1 MFLKKIFCLFLLA
14 NSNLFCQ
21 DFDNW
26 SVEDITKKQIDSIR
40 NLYSANDL
48 IKRGV
53 EKSFKEN
60 YQGAFNDF
68 SIAILIEP
76 NGKNTPEAYFERA
89 QLKRRKFKDFKG
101 ALGDYNLSLKYNPN
115 YIRAYMYRGLLY
127 NRNFRDFE
135 AAEKDYRKSVEL
147 DPKCGS
153 CWMQL
158 GYLNERLDLDE
169 MSDAIDKAIK
179 LGIDLNFDGR
189 FAPLFPLYGR
199 LASFKIAEKDY
210 RGAIKSFQRLIDNY
224 EEIDSD
230 GDGKM
235 DETGYLSD
243 AYFNISV
250 IYYQYLIDKD
260 LALEFINKAIEI
272 NPADKDY
279 FAHRAKLKYAAND
292 IKSALEDYST
302 AKKTITKEF
311 YNTVHEPS
319 DFYPYQDLS
328 RDLDSIKFPVTFNTR
343 IDINDIL
350 GLETSNNQF
359 FLSVNYDIFSKIDQ
373 NFINYKKDTLT
384 IFDLEKFVEPIY
396 IGSDKLFERKIKY
409 EGYDDINIT
418 DEVVYSGY
426 IETDFFHNWDLKEY
440 PFDKQ
445 RLQFQIG
452 ISIDSSIVR
461 LNQSNFY
468 KSSFKKVKGLKE
480 GYKIEKIEFEEIF
493 KEQVV
498 EEIFYPGVIRK
509 EVYPIANYNIIISRS
524 GGWLFLKLFLGSFL
538 AFLISWIVFLIPNKE
553 FDSRISLTVGG
564 IFGAIGNRYFVDS
577 TIPAVQVLTKAD
589 MINNLILAL
598 LILNVLIVIVQKNDK
613 ISFGKLE
620 DNKFAMVFTGVS
632 FIVLNALIVI
642 L

>member
-1 MFLKKIFCLFLLA
+1 MKRLLLILLFVPLVFFAQKNEANRLLDSGIQKVFDEKFDEA
-14 NSNLFCQ
+14 LV
-21 DFDNW
+21 DFDLAI
-26 SVEDITKKQIDSIR
+26 EKDQKGSIKHK
-40 NLYSANDL
+40 
-48 IKRGV
+48 I
-53 EKSFKEN
+53 
-60 YQGAFNDF
+60 
-68 SIAILIEP
+68 
-76 NGKNTPEAYFERA
+76 YFERA

-101 ALGDYNLSLKYNPN
+101 ALVDYNLSLKYNPN
-115 YIRAYMYRGLLY
+115 YVRAYAYRGLLY
-127 NRNFRDFE
+127 NRNFRDFD

-153 CWMQL
+153 CWMEL

-179 LGIDLNFDGR
+179 FGIDLNFDGKYSST
-189 FAPLFPLYGR
+189 FFLYGR
-199 LASFKIAEKDY
+199 LAFFKIEEKDY
-210 RGAIKSFQRLIDNY
+210 RGAIKSYQRLIDNY

-235 DETGYLSD
+235 DETGYLD
-243 AYFNISV
+243 HAYFNISL
-250 IYYQYLIDKD
+250 IYYDYLNDND

-279 FAHRAKLKYAAND
+279 FAHRAKLKYAVND

-302 AKKTITKEF
+302 AKKTVTKEF
-311 YNTVHEPS
+311 YNTVYEPS
-319 DFYPYQDLS
+319 YFYPYQDLS
-328 RDLDSIKFPVTFNTR
+328 RDLDSIKLPITINTR
-343 IDINDIL
+343 IDVNDIL

-359 FLSVNYDIFSKIDQ
+359 FLSVNYDVFSKLDQ
-373 NFINYKKDTLT
+373 DFINYNKDTLSM
-384 IFDLEKFVEPIY
+384 FDLEKFVAPIY
-396 IGSDKLFERKIKY
+396 VGSDKLYEREIKY
-409 EGYDDINIT
+409 QGYDDINIT

-445 RLQFQIG
+445 KLQFQIG

-461 LNQSNFY
+461 FNQSNFF
-468 KSSFKKVKGLKE
+468 KSSFNKVKGLKE

-493 KEQVV
+493 KEQVT
-498 EEIFYPGVIRK
+498 EETFFPGVIRK
-509 EVYPIANYNIIISRS
+509 AVYPVANYSIVISRS

-577 TIPAVQVLTKAD
+577 TIPSVQVLTKAD
-589 MINNLILAL
+589 MINNMILAL
-598 LILNVLIVIVQKNDK
+598 LILNVLIVIVQKNKK
-613 ISFGKLE
+613 INFGLLE
-620 DNKFAMVFTGVS
+620 QNKFAMIFTGIAFVFLNS
-632 FIVLNALIVI
+632 LIVLS
-642 L
+642 